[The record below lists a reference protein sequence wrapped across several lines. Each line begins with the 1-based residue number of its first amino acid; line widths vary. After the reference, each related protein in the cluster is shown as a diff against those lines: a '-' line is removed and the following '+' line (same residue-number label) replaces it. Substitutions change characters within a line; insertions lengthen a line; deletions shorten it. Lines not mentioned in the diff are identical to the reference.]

1 MCKKAVPDGWKSSP
15 VPVGQSPTGTG
26 GSPVLP
32 IGFRSG
38 YEMSGLGRTC
48 RTRLSLGLLLPAL
61 LGTLSGAWAQGVL
74 TPPSEAYEKPA
85 ASYSLTTN
93 VNVGIPPLATS
104 GAPAPGPFQSGLW
117 DFHPHLLYRFIY
129 GDGIPAGPTN
139 HFKTIIQEISPGLLL
154 NVGDHW
160 TLDYTPTVRLYSS
173 KQFPNSTDELAVLS
187 GHTTYQDW
195 GFGLSQTY
203 AAGSSPLVETESLA
217 DQVNY
222 LTTLQ
227 ASRQLGSQLSAQL
240 SLSQSLQSTSVGNI
254 DQEVEQWTLNPALNY
269 QVSSQ
274 FGIGLQGSFGY
285 DAISPGSDMTFEQA
299 QGTMSWQPGEKLT
312 LNASAGLEVRQLL
325 GTQIINPIYNGAIT
339 YRPWKETAASL
350 GASRTVSPSF
360 YQDDVLVSST
370 ISATLRQEFL
380 QHYNVEVSGGYT
392 TSPFVGFAT
401 VEAFNQGNQIY
412 PAPPLV
418 MTTVQQNRTDI
429 SRFLRVSLGS
439 TFLQRGTVSVFYS
452 YNDTTSGLA
461 AFSLTSTQVGIE
473 LGWRY

>member
-1 MCKKAVPDGWKSSP
+1 LHKTSKDTRRQRPAPAQNRP
-15 VPVGQSPTGTG
+15 G
-26 GSPVLP
+26 GA
-32 IGFRSG
+32 
-38 YEMSGLGRTC
+38 
-48 RTRLSLGLLLPAL
+48 RLSFGLLLLPF
-61 LGTLSGAWAQGVL
+61 LGALSGARAQGVL
-74 TPPSEAYEKPA
+74 TPPSEIYEKPA
-85 ASYSLTTN
+85 AAYSLTTN
-93 VNVGIPPLATS
+93 VNIGIPPLA
-104 GAPAPGPFQSGLW
+104 GAPAPGPFQWGVW

-129 GDGIPAGPTN
+129 GDGIPSGPTN
-139 HFKTIIQEISPGLLL
+139 HYKTIIQEISPGLLL

-173 KQFPNSTDELAVLS
+173 KQFPDSTDELAVLS
-187 GHTTYQDW
+187 GKTTYQDW

-203 AAGSSPLVETESLA
+203 ASSSSPLAETESLA

-274 FGIGLQGSFGY
+274 FGIGLQGSLGY

-325 GTQIINPIYNGAIT
+325 GTQMINPIYNGAVT
-339 YRPWKETAASL
+339 YRPWKETAASIS
-350 GASRTVSPSF
+350 ASRTVTPSF
-360 YQDDVLVSST
+360 YQDDVLVNT
-370 ISATLRQEFL
+370 TVSASLRQQFL

-401 VEAFNQGNQIY
+401 VEEFNPGTHQIS

-418 MTTVQQNRTDI
+418 MATLQQNRTDL
-429 SRFLRVSLGS
+429 SRFIRVSLGS
-439 TFLQRGTVSVFYS
+439 TFLQRGTVSIFYS
-452 YNDTTSGLA
+452 YNNTTSGLA
-461 AFSLTSTQVGIE
+461 DFTLTSTQVGIE